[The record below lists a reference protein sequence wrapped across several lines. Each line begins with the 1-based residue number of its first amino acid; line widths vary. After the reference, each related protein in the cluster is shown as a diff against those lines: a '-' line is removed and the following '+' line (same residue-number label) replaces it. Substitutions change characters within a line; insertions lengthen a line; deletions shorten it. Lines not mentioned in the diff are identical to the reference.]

1 MMILKKH
8 LQYTRNFKIF
18 SNDKTMTQI
27 LSPAEITEK
36 VDQPGHPND
45 LNIADVSSSTTFKRI
60 SLTKDLLARFFSK
73 KPTDSATVFNKK
85 NKRFWH
91 LPLFWC
97 VIVPFIASC
106 CYFGGIASD
115 RYVSESKV
123 IVKQSDSSSSSSFE
137 IPLLGAGTS
146 ADMKDTQLVREFI
159 LSLDMLHYLDRTIG
173 LRDHYQSENADFL
186 SRLWKTDS
194 QETFLNFYRDHLIVE
209 YIDLSGVLSIR
220 AQAFTPE
227 YAQKIVEAVLEH
239 SEEYINQISH
249 RLAKE
254 QVDFVRSELDRASTH
269 LRQSKQ
275 HIRTFQEQYQLF
287 SPEEESGAKLRVVN
301 ELEAELT
308 RQRAA
313 LNNLRSYMN
322 DSAADVMALNAKINS
337 LEYQLTIERK
347 KLVGNANNNF
357 SDVNSQ
363 YAELLLD
370 MEFATD
376 LYKTSLLSLEQ
387 ARIEAYRKLKHLVV
401 VDSPSLAEEAEFPKR
416 VHNIISIFVV
426 LLLLHGVLRII
437 LATIREHRDV

>member
-1 MMILKKH
+1 
-8 LQYTRNFKIF
+8 
-18 SNDKTMTQI
+18 MTQI

-73 KPTDSATVFNKK
+73 KPTDSATAFNKK

-91 LPLFWC
+91 LPIFWC

-173 LRDHYQSENADFL
+173 LRDHYQSETADFL
-186 SRLWKTDS
+186 SRLWETDS

-287 SPEEESGAKLRVVN
+287 SPEEESGAKLQVVN

-337 LEYQLTIERK
+337 LENQLTVERK

-416 VHNIISIFVV
+416 IHNIISIFVV
-426 LLLLHGVLRII
+426 LLLLHGVLRIV